1 MYVSYEGIAAIRL
14 FLAAILGAVIGL
26 ERESL
31 NKSAGFR
38 THTLVCLGSCL
49 IMMTS
54 IEMYQNV
61 GYTNT
66 ADPGRIAAQVVSGIV
81 FLGAGTIIRSGF
93 GVKGLTT
100 AASLWVVAGIGL
112 AVGMGS
118 YFTAIITTGIVFLVL
133 VYMTKFENRLR
144 LSHDKQKK
152 LHLTVEDKPGQLGI
166 VTSSLGELDVH
177 IRNLEMSGMGS
188 SNRLKLV
195 ITVIVPYNHD
205 LEEIIEKVSK
215 IKGVYQVS
223 TGQ

>member
-1 MYVSYEGIAAIRL
+1 MSYEGIAAIRL

-66 ADPGRIAAQVVSGIV
+66 ADPGRIAAQVVSGIG

-93 GVKGLTT
+93 GVK
-100 AASLWVVAGIGL
+100 GIGL